1 MSGLTNRMQTERKVR
16 KLGTAER
23 RQKILIL
30 LCRRRHDT
38 IENLASEFGVSER
51 TIRRDIEAL
60 SATDPIY
67 TQTGRHGGVYVADG
81 YYLDRQYMSNEE
93 ISLLKKVQGVALQQ
107 GQCVLS
113 VAEISLLANLIDM
126 YSKPTKK

>member
-1 MSGLTNRMQTERKVR
+1 M
-16 KLGTAER
+16 GTAER

-51 TIRRDIEAL
+51 TIRRDVEAL

-93 ISLLKKVQGVALQQ
+93 ISLLKKVQGGCSSTGSMCAKRCRNKFASQF
-107 GQCVLS
+107 
-113 VAEISLLANLIDM
+113 D
-126 YSKPTKK
+126 